1 MKLAICTTAA
11 AAKAIQAEDDSRAR
25 LPWKGVFADGSP
37 APEGWG
43 VTTHL
48 QDVQAKPD
56 GKAWAYPVS
65 AESVAS
71 AKPGDPVKAAVIVD
85 KLDATWD
92 AKAEPIEEPKPVE
105 EPVKED
111 DFAVPVG
118 K

>member
-1 MKLAICTTAA
+1 MSKIAICTTAA

-43 VTTHL
+43 QTDHL
-48 QDVQAKPD
+48 YDVAKHPAEE
-56 GKAWAYPVS
+56 KYAYPCS
-65 AESVAS
+65 DTAATE
-71 AKPGDPVKAAVIVD
+71 AKAGDPIKAAVIVD

-111 DFAVPVG
+111 DFAVPV

>member
-1 MKLAICTTAA
+1 MKQAICTTAA

-48 QDVQAKPD
+48 HDIAAKPD

-65 AESVAS
+65 DTAATE
-71 AKPGDPVKAAVIVD
+71 AKPGDPIKAAVIVE

-92 AKAEPIEEPKPVE
+92 AKSADEKPVDPKEEPKPI
-105 EPVKED
+105 D
-111 DFAVPVG
+111 DFAVPV

>member
-1 MKLAICTTAA
+1 MKQAICTTAED
-11 AAKAIQAEDDSRAR
+11 AKAIQAEDNAKAK

-43 VTTHL
+43 VTTSL
-48 QDVQAKPD
+48 YDVQAKPD

-65 AESVAS
+65 DTAATE
-71 AKPGDPVKAAVIVD
+71 AKPGDPIKEALIVD